1 MKAGKMNSLLK
12 FDQTTVANMTAALEF
27 VYLKLPP
34 DRDNPAVRKQVAQAI
49 IAAAD
54 DGEASLAELKNA
66 GLKIVNLYLFP
77 PARSWLKALGG

>member
-77 PARSWLKALGG
+77 PARSWLKVLGG